1 MAPAFFQIPIE
12 EVPGGQSIVALG
24 FEEVHDQ
31 CPARLGGGDD
41 EGSRR
46 YGLQSSLP
54 GSLEPDLMMPLKNA
68 RRRDDRIDGE
78 GFAAREPRGVRPFYA
93 NSVQA
98 QQCDGSSIL
107 RCNDIGGWGQPV
119 QCRGEPIVDRHADRL
134 YPACSTLTSRNARL
148 GGGGGDRLLDVLL
161 EYIERARC
169 GDQLGAD
176 GHKLHGVRRASPREW
191 QTVGTRAERFNRIRF
206 LCHKR
211 KDLRYER
218 VR

>member
-1 MAPAFFQIPIE
+1 MAPAFFQILIE
-12 EVPGGQSIVALG
+12 EIPGRQSIVALR

-31 CPARLGGGDD
+31 CPARLGRGDD

-46 YGLQSSLP
+46 YGLQSALP
-54 GSLEPDLMMPLKNA
+54 GSLEPDLMMALKNA
-68 RRRDDRIDGE
+68 RRSDDRIDGE
-78 GFAAREPRGVRPFYA
+78 GFAAREPRGVRPLYA

-119 QCRGEPIVDRHADRL
+119 QCRRESIVDGNADGV

-148 GGGGGDRLLDVLL
+148 SGAGVCRLLDVLL

-169 GDQLGAD
+169 GD
-176 GHKLHGVRRASPREW
+176 
-191 QTVGTRAERFNRIRF
+191 
-206 LCHKR
+206 
-211 KDLRYER
+211 
-218 VR
+218 